1 MSNPYNRNEIP
12 EVAKKNLEK
21 LINNPK
27 YKLEEIQKTEI
38 TGEQKMKQN
47 VIKVFQKI
55 DQLDTYAGGT
65 DINWF
70 INLSRI
76 QLREYYKVLEDIWNY
91 RSELSNSRK
100 NMIVPNKKM
109 FPISVPTFYKMN
121 EKNKMRKIVLQEM
134 DKLVDSAS
142 TREDKILG
150 SYYVLIGLVEVSTAA
165 ADSLP
170 WLAQV

>member
-1 MSNPYNRNEIP
+1 
-12 EVAKKNLEK
+12 
-21 LINNPK
+21 
-27 YKLEEIQKTEI
+27 
-38 TGEQKMKQN
+38 
-47 VIKVFQKI
+47 
-55 DQLDTYAGGT
+55 
-65 DINWF
+65 
-70 INLSRI
+70 
-76 QLREYYKVLEDIWNY
+76 
-91 RSELSNSRK
+91 
-100 NMIVPNKKM
+100 
-109 FPISVPTFYKMN
+109 MN